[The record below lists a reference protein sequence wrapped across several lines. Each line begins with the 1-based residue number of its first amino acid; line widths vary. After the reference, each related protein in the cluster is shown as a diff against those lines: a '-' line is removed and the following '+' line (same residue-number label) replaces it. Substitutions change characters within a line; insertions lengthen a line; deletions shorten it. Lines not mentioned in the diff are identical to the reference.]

1 MGIICLDV
9 YTSKKGLN
17 INKSYAS
24 FSTGYT
30 CVKIY
35 KTVAVE
41 CNENDEGSY
50 PRKSYDESGVFSLKY
65 YKNMEYIRYNVYGM
79 LNFYKDEETRNMNNL
94 NSQDYIFRRIKVEL
108 DLENPGGYTEL
119 YNELKNNR
127 EKYGLTNIQNS

>member
-1 MGIICLDV
+1 MGIICLDM

-24 FSTGYT
+24 IFYWIYM
-30 CVKIY
+30 CKIY

-79 LNFYKDEETRNMNNL
+79 LNFYKDEETRKMNNL
-94 NSQDYIFRRIKVEL
+94 DSQDYIFRRIKV
-108 DLENPGGYTEL
+108 DLELENLGGYTEL

-127 EKYGLTNIQNS
+127 QKYGLENIQNS

>member
-1 MGIICLDV
+1 MGIICLHD

-17 INKSYAS
+17 IKKSYAS

-35 KTVAVE
+35 KTVAIE

-50 PRKSYDESGVFSLKY
+50 PRKSYDDSGVFALKY
-65 YKNMEYIRYNVYGM
+65 YKNMEYIKYSVYGM
-79 LNFYKDEETRNMNNL
+79 LNFYKDEETRKMNNFD
-94 NSQDYIFRRIKVEL
+94 SQDYIFRRIKVGLE
-108 DLENPGGYTEL
+108 LENPGGYTEL